1 MWLPMEKTPG
11 RELKKK
17 PVATFA
23 KAQQLAREF
32 TSEQHVKRLF
42 LKMVFIIFPKPSVSR
57 LRTAETIRQ
66 K

>member
-1 MWLPMEKTPG
+1 MEKTPG

-32 TSEQHVKRLF
+32 TSEQDAKGYF
-42 LKMVFIIFPKPSVSR
+42 
-57 LRTAETIRQ
+57 
-66 K
+66 